1 MNVILDGVNLDLVCG
16 KTKFG
21 INLSAGLMGIASKL
35 MIAVKKLFPK
45 DHIFES
51 NLGRFYY
58 DELEEEKKKSLVVE
72 YGKGTQ

>member
-1 MNVILDGVNLDLVCG
+1 
-16 KTKFG
+16 
-21 INLSAGLMGIASKL
+21 MGIASKL
-35 MIAVKKLFPK
+35 MIGVKKLLPK
-45 DHIFES
+45 DHIFQS

>member
-1 MNVILDGVNLDLVCG
+1 
-16 KTKFG
+16 
-21 INLSAGLMGIASKL
+21 MGIASKM